1 MFFLV
6 FFNDYF
12 VNYALLLK
20 GAEVITPFHD
30 TLVLM
35 QLESQQRHSNV
46 PFTNTDVAQK
56 RRLYDRSLWCIATTL
71 RASIQW
77 RYCSRELEWH
87 LPKTPKKKAS
97 LKTQKWI
104 SICFVGKNPIWR
116 NLILHKTRCQSG
128 KFLWDNITVKAFGA
142 FKGWTTSFS
151 MLPHCK
157 IPLHFVAPV
166 SNNQPWTGLWDSC
179 ARVMMMKR
187 RNRGLWVPSSR
198 KSWRWSAWPRRPHVA
213 TVRHCIMTHG
223 RRTLGGVH
231 LC

>member
-128 KFLWDNITVKAFGA
+128 KFLWDNITVKAFGHS
-142 FKGWTTSFS
+142 KGE
-151 MLPHCK
+151 P
-157 IPLHFVAPV
+157 PV
-166 SNNQPWTGLWDSC
+166 SPCCPIAKFLFILWHLFQIINHGLDFETPVLVWWWWKGGTEDYGFQAAASHDVE
-179 ARVMMMKR
+179 ALDHGALM
-187 RNRGLWVPSSR
+187 
-198 KSWRWSAWPRRPHVA
+198 WPLSDTA
-213 TVRHCIMTHG
+213 
-223 RRTLGGVH
+223 
-231 LC
+231 